1 MPQGGGC
8 CCGDNRESGGSPERS
23 GHCEQGVLSWDAI
36 AWRDHVRRFDKAMIC
51 ESENLLGKLVMSFRR
66 KQNSKRSKSIF
77 MFLRLRQEMVYLQ
90 LYLTFE
96 KDMTAVFLGKLIT
109 DRFTAASLLTVTDDI

>member
-66 KQNSKRSKSIF
+66 KQNSKRSKSIIMLFQSEDRDCVSVVVSDFREGYGYFF
-77 MFLRLRQEMVYLQ
+77 MFR
-90 LYLTFE
+90 
-96 KDMTAVFLGKLIT
+96 KL
-109 DRFTAASLLTVTDDI
+109 VC

>member
-1 MPQGGGC
+1 
-8 CCGDNRESGGSPERS
+8 
-23 GHCEQGVLSWDAI
+23 
-36 AWRDHVRRFDKAMIC
+36 MIC
-51 ESENLLGKLVMSFRR
+51 KPGNLLKKLVMSFRR
-66 KQNSKRSKSIF
+66 KQNSKSIF
-77 MFLRLRQEMVYLQ
+77 MFFRLRQEMVYLQ

>member
-1 MPQGGGC
+1 M
-8 CCGDNRESGGSPERS
+8 
-23 GHCEQGVLSWDAI
+23 
-36 AWRDHVRRFDKAMIC
+36 RRFGKTMIC
-51 ESENLLGKLVMSFRR
+51 KPGNLLKKLVMSFRR

-77 MFLRLRQEMVYLQ
+77 MFFRLRQEMVYLQ

-96 KDMTAVFLGKLIT
+96 KDMTAVFWGKLIT

>member
-51 ESENLLGKLVMSFRR
+51 ESGNLLGKLVMSFRR

-77 MFLRLRQEMVYLQ
+77 MFFRLRQEMVYLQ

-109 DRFTAASLLTVTDDI
+109 NRFTAASLLTVTYDI

>member
-1 MPQGGGC
+1 MPQGGSC

-51 ESENLLGKLVMSFRR
+51 ESGNLLGKLVMSFRR
-66 KQNSKRSKSIF
+66 KQNSKRWESSDRLICCFSLKTFLSVVVSDSCERRVWLQTFLWKKGNCSI
-77 MFLRLRQEMVYLQ
+77 
-90 LYLTFE
+90 
-96 KDMTAVFLGKLIT
+96 
-109 DRFTAASLLTVTDDI
+109 SL

>member
-8 CCGDNRESGGSPERS
+8 CCGDNRESGESPERS

-51 ESENLLGKLVMSFRR
+51 ESGNLLGKLVMSFRR
-66 KQNSKRSKSIF
+66 KQNSKRSKSIIMLF
-77 MFLRLRQEMVYLQ
+77 QSE
-90 LYLTFE
+90 
-96 KDMTAVFLGKLIT
+96 
-109 DRFTAASLLTVTDDI
+109 DRDCVSVVVSDF

>member
-1 MPQGGGC
+1 MPQGGSC

-51 ESENLLGKLVMSFRR
+51 ESGNLLGKLVMSFRR

-77 MFLRLRQEMVYLQ
+77 MFFCLRQEMVYLQ

-109 DRFTAASLLTVTDDI
+109 DRFTAASLLTVTYDI

>member
-51 ESENLLGKLVMSFRR
+51 ESGNLLGKLVMSFRR

>member
-77 MFLRLRQEMVYLQ
+77 MFFRLRQEMVYLQ

>member
-1 MPQGGGC
+1 MPQGGSC

-51 ESENLLGKLVMSFRR
+51 ESGNLLGKLVMSFRR

-77 MFLRLRQEMVYLQ
+77 MFFRLRQEMVYLQ

-109 DRFTAASLLTVTDDI
+109 NRFTAASLLTVTYDI

>member
-1 MPQGGGC
+1 
-8 CCGDNRESGGSPERS
+8 
-23 GHCEQGVLSWDAI
+23 
-36 AWRDHVRRFDKAMIC
+36 MIC
-51 ESENLLGKLVMSFRR
+51 KPGNLLKKLVMSFRR

-77 MFLRLRQEMVYLQ
+77 MPFFRLRQEMVYLQ

>member
-36 AWRDHVRRFDKAMIC
+36 AWRNHMRRFDKAMIC
-51 ESENLLGKLVMSFRR
+51 ESGNLLGKLVMSFRR
-66 KQNSKRSKSIF
+66 KQNSKRSKSIVMLF
-77 MFLRLRQEMVYLQ
+77 QSE
-90 LYLTFE
+90 
-96 KDMTAVFLGKLIT
+96 
-109 DRFTAASLLTVTDDI
+109 DRDCVSVVVSDF

>member
-1 MPQGGGC
+1 MPQGGSC

-51 ESENLLGKLVMSFRR
+51 ESGNLLGKLVMSFRR

-77 MFLRLRQEMVYLQ
+77 MFFRLRQEMVYLQ

>member
-1 MPQGGGC
+1 
-8 CCGDNRESGGSPERS
+8 
-23 GHCEQGVLSWDAI
+23 
-36 AWRDHVRRFDKAMIC
+36 MIC
-51 ESENLLGKLVMSFRR
+51 KPGNLLKKLVMSFRR

-77 MFLRLRQEMVYLQ
+77 MFFRLRQEMVYLQ

-96 KDMTAVFLGKLIT
+96 KDMTAVFFGKLIT

>member
-1 MPQGGGC
+1 MPQGNSC
-8 CCGDNRESGGSPERS
+8 DCGDNRESGESPERS
-23 GHCEQGVLSWDAI
+23 GHCKQGVLSWDAI

-77 MFLRLRQEMVYLQ
+77 MFFRLRQEMVYLQ

-109 DRFTAASLLTVTDDI
+109 DRFTAASLLTVTDDT

>member
-1 MPQGGGC
+1 MPAASL
-8 CCGDNRESGGSPERS
+8 GDLLDFRGKDCYDNIHNKILFFVKCPLCLCVSAEKRESGGSPERS

-66 KQNSKRSKSIF
+66 KQNSKRSKSIIMLF
-77 MFLRLRQEMVYLQ
+77 QSE
-90 LYLTFE
+90 
-96 KDMTAVFLGKLIT
+96 
-109 DRFTAASLLTVTDDI
+109 DRDCVSVVVSDF

>member
-36 AWRDHVRRFDKAMIC
+36 AWRDHVRRFDKAIIC

-77 MFLRLRQEMVYLQ
+77 MFFRLRQEMVYLQ

-109 DRFTAASLLTVTDDI
+109 NRFTAASLLTVTYDI

>member
-51 ESENLLGKLVMSFRR
+51 ESGNLLGKLVMSFRR

-77 MFLRLRQEMVYLQ
+77 MFFSLRQEMVYLQ

-109 DRFTAASLLTVTDDI
+109 DRFTAASLLTVTDDT

>member
-1 MPQGGGC
+1 
-8 CCGDNRESGGSPERS
+8 
-23 GHCEQGVLSWDAI
+23 
-36 AWRDHVRRFDKAMIC
+36 MIC
-51 ESENLLGKLVMSFRR
+51 KPGNLMKKFVMSFRR

-77 MFLRLRQEMVYLQ
+77 MFFRLRQEMVYLQ

-109 DRFTAASLLTVTDDI
+109 NRFTAASLLTVTYDI

>member
-1 MPQGGGC
+1 MPVFLGK
-8 CCGDNRESGGSPERS
+8 RESGVSPERS

-77 MFLRLRQEMVYLQ
+77 MFFRLRQEMVYLQ

-109 DRFTAASLLTVTDDI
+109 DRFTAASLLTVTDDT

>member
-1 MPQGGGC
+1 MPQGNSC
-8 CCGDNRESGGSPERS
+8 DCGDNRESGGSPERS

-66 KQNSKRSKSIF
+66 KQNSKRSKSIIMLF
-77 MFLRLRQEMVYLQ
+77 QSE
-90 LYLTFE
+90 
-96 KDMTAVFLGKLIT
+96 
-109 DRFTAASLLTVTDDI
+109 DRDCVSVVVSDF